1 MEFND
6 ENIFNNLGQNAL
18 LGRSR
23 SRNPGAMSLWLTWS
37 KKNSGAYVLSGGPL
51 NKRLKN

>member
-1 MEFND
+1 MEMMEFND

-23 SRNPGAMSLWLTWS
+23 SRGYEPMANIELKKIPVLT
-37 KKNSGAYVLSGGPL
+37 YYREDL
-51 NKRLKN
+51 